1 MAPASI
7 LVINPNSSQSITDG
21 LKETLVAPPEAKL
34 MFYTAP
40 SHAPPSI
47 NDIVTA
53 NLTATACFQDIVE
66 KQLLEKHDGFL
77 VCCFSDHP
85 LAHMLREV
93 TTKPTIGIFEAAI
106 TQALLVGKRFGVVTT
121 GTGYKFNLYNG
132 VRAFM
137 GASSERFA
145 GLVTTGLGVVELRE
159 GDREKIEKNVK
170 EASGEMASQGADVI
184 LLGCA
189 GMAGMELLV
198 EQGAAE
204 ANPGLPPVRVLDG
217 AKAGVEMLSALIRLS
232 L

>member
-7 LVINPNSSQSITDG
+7 LVINPNSSQLITDG
-21 LKETLVAPPEAKL
+21 LAETLVAPPEAKL
-34 MFYTAP
+34 TFYTAP

-53 NLTATACFQDIVE
+53 NLTATACFQDILE

-121 GTGYKFNLYNG
+121 GTGYKFNLCNG

-137 GASSERFA
+137 GANSERF
-145 GLVTTGLGVVELRE
+145 GLVTTGLGVLELRE
-159 GDREKIEKNVK
+159 GDREKIEKNMK

-189 GMAGMELLV
+189 GMAGMESLV
-198 EQGAAE
+198 KQGAAE

-217 AKAGVEMLSALIRLS
+217 AKAGVEMLSALIRS
-232 L
+232 SV

>member
-21 LKETLVAPPEAKL
+21 LKVAPPEARL
-34 MFYTAP
+34 TFYMAP
-40 SHAPPSI
+40 SHARPFI
-47 NDIVTA
+47 I
-53 NLTATACFQDIVE
+53 E

-77 VCCFSDHP
+77 VCCFSDHL
-85 LAHMLREV
+85 LAHMLHEV
-93 TTKPTIGIFEAAI
+93 MTKPTIGIFEAAI
-106 TQALLVGKRFGVVTT
+106 TQALLIGKRFGVVTT

-137 GASSERFA
+137 GANSKRFA

-159 GDREKIEKNVK
+159 GDRKKIEKNMK

-189 GMAGMELLV
+189 GMAGMESLV
-198 EQGAAE
+198 KQGAAK
-204 ANPGLPPVRVLDG
+204 ANPGLPPVRVLDD
-217 AKAGVEMLSALIRLS
+217 AKAGVDGFHLDQVIRVTILIL
-232 L
+232 

>member
-1 MAPASI
+1 
-7 LVINPNSSQSITDG
+7 
-21 LKETLVAPPEAKL
+21 
-34 MFYTAP
+34 
-40 SHAPPSI
+40 
-47 NDIVTA
+47 
-53 NLTATACFQDIVE
+53 
-66 KQLLEKHDGFL
+66 
-77 VCCFSDHP
+77 
-85 LAHMLREV
+85 MLREV

-189 GMAGMELLV
+189 GESDWWVLLP
-198 EQGAAE
+198 EDNSYCLSCRNGRDGITGRTGSSRGKSRTAACPS
-204 ANPGLPPVRVLDG
+204 ARRRKSRCRNAFRLDQVIRVTI
-217 AKAGVEMLSALIRLS
+217 LIM
-232 L
+232 